1 MSHFQSSFSHSD
13 AHRHQRRDSSVCQT
27 YLSPAASDVI
37 EAFAQTTLKWDP
49 KCLTTYDSLD
59 IYLQSVDAAQPI
71 HLWKSVT
78 TSDGQLTTSFIPSW
92 WNSTNAATLQL
103 VITGADQPAWAGSG
117 SGPTF
122 FAEFN
127 GTTPDSVP
135 DAEKAKTQLGGPSV
149 EVINKAHSRGLAG
162 GSIVAAVL
170 VPLLAVAGLI
180 AAYIVISRRR
190 SGAASKRW
198 SQYVDQRMSTAPNA
212 ANWEAGRLPN
222 DPVIPRPVSAR
233 VASMYRHSA
242 SLPSRASV
250 ATNTPSRISHAF
262 SPEMAQ
268 HRKSTVSFA
277 DSPLPHQSPKSS
289 LSINLPSNTPP
300 ELLLSPTQERGPS
313 ALGRVGVNAK
323 AYTKST
329 ASISSAMARSTS
341 GLRFE
346 VGGDGQPTGPTEP
359 MPTFSF
365 NPVTSS
371 GETTTPALSSNNPF
385 LQASQESESSCEST
399 GMSAGMKRISNL
411 SALSPDEALR
421 QYSIKGKKGNSAGS
435 GGMRVLYSPHAADAS
450 SQVPSEPT
458 AKTSSSEGSH

>member
-1 MSHFQSSFSHSD
+1 MSHYPSSFSHSD
-13 AHRHQRRDSSVCQT
+13 AHRHQKRDSSICQA
-27 YLSPAASDVI
+27 YLAPAASDVI
-37 EAFAQTTLKWDP
+37 EAYAQTTLKWDP

-180 AAYIVISRRR
+180 AAYIVVSRRR
-190 SGAASKRW
+190 SGTASKRW

-212 ANWEAGRLPN
+212 ANWEAGRLPS

-242 SLPSRASV
+242 SLPSRASIV
-250 ATNTPSRISHAF
+250 ANTPSRLSHAF
-262 SPEMAQ
+262 SPEMSQ
-268 HRKSTVSFA
+268 HRNVCELAGLVS
-277 DSPLPHQSPKSS
+277 
-289 LSINLPSNTPP
+289 
-300 ELLLSPTQERGPS
+300 S
-313 ALGRVGVNAK
+313 ALGSLLVV
-323 AYTKST
+323 
-329 ASISSAMARSTS
+329 SS
-341 GLRFE
+341 
-346 VGGDGQPTGPTEP
+346 
-359 MPTFSF
+359 
-365 NPVTSS
+365 
-371 GETTTPALSSNNPF
+371 
-385 LQASQESESSCEST
+385 
-399 GMSAGMKRISNL
+399 KI
-411 SALSPDEALR
+411 
-421 QYSIKGKKGNSAGS
+421 
-435 GGMRVLYSPHAADAS
+435 
-450 SQVPSEPT
+450 
-458 AKTSSSEGSH
+458 